1 MKQAAIYDPYL
12 DTLGGGERYTLSVAV
27 ALKAMGFGVDVLW
40 SDKNVLVKSQ
50 ERFQIDLSGIKIKN
64 DFFKGKALVRKIYS
78 MSKYDLIFFVSDGSV
93 PFLTAKVNWL
103 HFQVPFV
110 GVGGKSLINTLKFK
124 GIGRV
129 VVNSLF
135 TKQIID
141 KEYGL
146 QTDVLYPPVD
156 TQLIKPLRKEKIIL
170 SVGRFSKLLQVKGH
184 DFLINNFKELVDDGL
199 KGWTLMLAGG
209 LGGIKQTDL
218 TQLQK
223 SAEGYPI
230 KFTFAPNF
238 SQLKELYGK
247 STIYWTASGYGQ
259 DENTHPERVEH
270 FGITLVEAMAAGCL
284 VLPVRKGGFKEILGA
299 KFLEY
304 GWDSSQELKARTKE
318 LIMRPPALN
327 LVDGSRL
334 RQRALEFSFMKF
346 KINVRKRVNEDFS
359 K

>member
-1 MKQAAIYDPYL
+1 
-12 DTLGGGERYTLSVAV
+12 
-27 ALKAMGFGVDVLW
+27 
-40 SDKNVLVKSQ
+40 
-50 ERFQIDLSGIKIKN
+50 
-64 DFFKGKALVRKIYS
+64 
-78 MSKYDLIFFVSDGSV
+78 
-93 PFLTAKVNWL
+93 
-103 HFQVPFV
+103 
-110 GVGGKSLINTLKFK
+110 
-124 GIGRV
+124 
-129 VVNSLF
+129 
-135 TKQIID
+135 
-141 KEYGL
+141 
-146 QTDVLYPPVD
+146 
-156 TQLIKPLRKEKIIL
+156 
-170 SVGRFSKLLQVKGH
+170 
-184 DFLINNFKELVDDGL
+184 
-199 KGWTLMLAGG
+199 MLAGG